1 MVGDDSRGK
10 ECGRPLGPGV
20 LSPTTMGKWIPT
32 ITCVTLEAESL
43 PEPLE
48 RKEAQ
53 PTPRFHRVGPWAENP
68 ASLCLAFWPAERW
81 ANKWLF
87 VYTVKFCDFTQ
98 QRKTNK
104 ICCAVNRYRLLS
116 RVPHRT
122 AAGRQCSQ
130 QRGLSSS
137 PHWGMGRA
145 AQKMYRRVETDSK
158 IACILLSYQCSSLIT
173 PVFFFTKR
181 DILSFS
187 QFCSKKH
194 SIREIAFPG
203 LQSLESWY
211 SQGYH
216 QGSPCF

>member
-1 MVGDDSRGK
+1 MLLTLLLTLKMAGDDSHGK
-10 ECGRPLGPGV
+10 ECGWPLGPGV

-32 ITCVTLEAESL
+32 PTCTTLEEESL
-43 PEPLE
+43 PVSLE

-53 PTPRFHRVGPWAENP
+53 PTPWFHRVGPWAENP
-68 ASLCLAFWPAERW
+68 ASLCLAFWPAELR

-104 ICCAVNRYRLLS
+104 ICCAVNRCRLLS

-137 PHWGMGRA
+137 PHWKMGRA
-145 AQKMYRRVETDSK
+145 AQKMYRSRSEESK
-158 IACILLSYQCSSLIT
+158 LT
-173 PVFFFTKR
+173 PR
-181 DILSFS
+181 
-187 QFCSKKH
+187 
-194 SIREIAFPG
+194 
-203 LQSLESWY
+203 
-211 SQGYH
+211 
-216 QGSPCF
+216 